1 MPNTLGSPPRKCQR
15 LANMLLRPYPGL
27 NVYPASSWRNRFYPD
42 VIAALKDAGHRPYD
56 WKQSGFTW
64 GGVAPIGLGPHA
76 DYISELRR
84 GAANLQFR
92 RDINAIDNADV
103 LVLILPA
110 GASAHA
116 EPMRAHDKGKPTVI
130 MLNARAQRDV
140 MHAVADAFVEDIPS
154 LLRALAFDPINDAIE
169 GLRMAP

>member
-1 MPNTLGSPPRKCQR
+1 
-15 LANMLLRPYPGL
+15 MLLRPYAGL

-64 GGVAPIGLGPHA
+64 GGVAPIGLGPHP
-76 DYISELRR
+76 DYISELRG

-116 EPMRAHDKGKPTVI
+116 ELMHAHDKGKPTVI
-130 MLNARAQRDV
+130 MLNEGFERDV
-140 MHAVADAFVEDIPS
+140 MHAVADAFVEDIDG
-154 LLRALAFDPINDAIE
+154 LLRCLSFVSINDQIE